1 MRLVWG
7 GGVGRRARVRRCFF
21 FFRRPREKKRVPL
34 ISSSSLSQRDVRLAQ
49 SGPNVTTRASK
60 RPKGTPVKGAER
72 SYAALFKKL
81 CDDFADTPT
90 AATEERPPTLPPAD
104 TTYYATPIQLFDYS
118 DLGMFVLAGPGITF
132 TRAML
137 KFTETPDKGL
147 DADLTGLK
155 LTLVAHDGTETR
167 GIYCA
172 FAGESGGML
181 MKAAQAKPF
190 FEKIGFRGTDD
201 IGLIAG
207 FADNKSINPKHG
219 DYADIR
225 LRVALSPWTFVF
237 KKVDEKKCFGAYVP
251 LYYKDDEE
259 KVDAWLKERAVD
271 FAWLN
276 ALLDAKP
283 EWLLADAQPT
293 LLAIANICKCTNL
306 RVFWSIVMDFLRRGM
321 TVRLVAYN
329 PNTGRVM
336 ELTTVVGREQL
347 KTIVF
352 RPDEAAPYASIL
364 EWLELC
370 DIHSDSQM
378 QIVRIDT
385 PEDGPTH
392 ATLALV
398 KVKKAEL
405 KECDMEGW
413 VGTFKKEE

>member
-1 MRLVWG
+1 MEGAGSSSLL
-7 GGVGRRARVRRCFF
+7 FF
-21 FFRRPREKKRVPL
+21 FADPRKKRVPL
-34 ISSSSLSQRDVRLAQ
+34 ISSSSLSQRAVRLALTRP
-49 SGPNVTTRASK
+49 SVTTRAAK
-60 RPKGTPVKGAER
+60 LRKMGTPVKGAER

-81 CDDFADTPT
+81 CDDTAATPT
-90 AATEERPPTLPPAD
+90 AATDPPTFPPAD
-104 TTYYATPIQLFDYS
+104 TTYYATPIHLFDYS

-147 DADLTGLK
+147 DADLDGLK
-155 LTLVAHDGTETR
+155 LTLVAHDGTEIR

-172 FAGESGGML
+172 FQGESGAML
-181 MKAAQAKPF
+181 LKAAEAKPF
-190 FEKIGFRGTDD
+190 FEKVGFRGKDG

-225 LRVALSPWTFVF
+225 LRVALAPWTFVF

-251 LYYKDDEE
+251 LFYKDDEE

-271 FAWLN
+271 FEWLN

-283 EWLLADAQPT
+283 EWRLADAQPT
-293 LLAIANICKCTNL
+293 LPAIANICKCTNL

-321 TVRLVAYN
+321 SVRLVAYN
-329 PNTGRVM
+329 PDAGRAM
-336 ELTTVVGREQL
+336 ELPTVAGREQL

-352 RPDEAAPYASIL
+352 RPDEEAPYESIF

-370 DIHSDSQM
+370 DIHSDSQV
-378 QIVRIDT
+378 QIVIIDT
-385 PEDGPTH
+385 PDDGPNH

-398 KVKKAEL
+398 KVKKAEV
-405 KECDMEGW
+405 KECDFAGR
-413 VGTFKKEE
+413 VGPFKKKK